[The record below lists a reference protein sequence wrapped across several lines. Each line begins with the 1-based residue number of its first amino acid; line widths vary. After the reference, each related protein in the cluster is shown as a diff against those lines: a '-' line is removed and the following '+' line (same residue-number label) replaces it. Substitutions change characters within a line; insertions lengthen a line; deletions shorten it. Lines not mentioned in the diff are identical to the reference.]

1 VAESSTPATAT
12 VAAPAAPA
20 GTASAVGQQLTD
32 LQDKHEVLQ
41 QGLADL
47 QTSHTTLSEKIDNVQ
62 KNVQDTL
69 ANHVVETKKSHESFM
84 EEIKVWWAKAA
95 GSGESKK
102 NKE

>member
-1 VAESSTPATAT
+1 VASST
-12 VAAPAAPA
+12 VD
-20 GTASAVGQQLTD
+20 QLTD
-32 LQDKHEVLQ
+32 LQDKHEALQ

-47 QTSHTTLSEKIDNVQ
+47 QASHTALSQKIDDAQ

-69 ANHVVETKKSHESFM
+69 DSHLAETAKRHESFM
-84 EEIKVWWAKAA
+84 EEIKGWWAKAA